1 MGEVALMTRIAGSG
15 VQAVSIIGSAL
26 LAKTL
31 VKPRTNKAILMLIF
45 AHIRV
50 LRVFAKR
57 ANRCLAT
64 FWQHN
69 LKDYHE
75 IGAHNP

>member
-1 MGEVALMTRIAGSG
+1 MGEVALMTRIAGCG

-31 VKPRTNKAILMLIF
+31 VKPRTNKPLLMLIF
-45 AHIRV
+45 PHI
-50 LRVFAKR
+50 RVFAKR

-69 LKDYHE
+69 LKDYDE